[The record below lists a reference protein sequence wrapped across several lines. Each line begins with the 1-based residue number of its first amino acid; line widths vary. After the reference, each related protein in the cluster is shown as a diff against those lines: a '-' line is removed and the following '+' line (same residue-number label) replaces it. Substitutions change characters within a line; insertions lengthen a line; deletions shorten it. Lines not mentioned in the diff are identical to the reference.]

1 MTKGPVGPPHPYQ
14 NVSMATNGHH
24 FFVAV
29 TCSPTPPIALPPPY
43 PYLTY
48 P

>member
-1 MTKGPVGPPHPYQ
+1 MTKGPVGPPLPLPKRV
-14 NVSMATNGHH
+14 NVHH
-24 FFVAV
+24 FVAV
-29 TCSPTPPIALPPPY
+29 TYSPTPPIALPPPY